1 MAPHGEEQS
10 ELPEGTRLLERYT
23 ILDLVGGGGM
33 ASIYRATDERLDR
46 VVCVKLLRLEVKAGG
61 SGAGAVYQAT
71 YAHFLREAL
80 ALSKL
85 QHPNTLRIYDFG
97 YLGQRPFQI
106 SEYLDGGDLQMHLRA
121 RGALSPA
128 QTLGVLERMA
138 GALAEAH
145 ERGIIHRDIKPSNIL
160 FGRVGA
166 YLMPKLAD
174 FGIAQ
179 SNLKR
184 ATPLDVAHDAS
195 VSTVAL
201 FSPRWAAP
209 EQLVVGEEGPFTD
222 VYALALVTAYMLSG
236 KIPFDA
242 VEVRSTFPDRVR
254 NDDLVS
260 DRLSALGIPGE
271 IKRVLLGSLSTQPER
286 RVASPL
292 TFFDELRAVLRAEPV
307 QLPLSFSRSMSGKSG
322 LGAALAPPAAPLA
335 SPPAPPTLATAS
347 AVAPTSRAIRA
358 VEVHEKLDLTLGAP
372 SGAEVRFR
380 VSIVPHRGAR
390 GFQISVKGLNCFVT
404 RASASS
410 GSSNGGAPSALTSAS
425 RPTPAINADEDGSVD
440 FVSMSREWLGR
451 LVWSFGNATA
461 SGHVFRVSSGDLVVR
476 SSEVGMAVALV
487 ALDLAPDREVLVM
500 CKR

>member
-1 MAPHGEEQS
+1 MPPHAEEQP
-10 ELPEGTRLLERYT
+10 ELAEGTRLLDRYS
-23 ILDLVGGGGM
+23 IIDLVGSGGM

-106 SEYLDGGDLQMHLRA
+106 SEYLDGGDLQMHMRA

-128 QTLGVLERMA
+128 QTLGILERMA

-166 YLMPKLAD
+166 WLMPKLAD

-184 ATPLDVAHDAS
+184 AEGTQEDSS

-209 EQLVVGEEGPFTD
+209 EQLMVGEEGPFTD
-222 VYALALVTAYMLSG
+222 VYAMALVTAYMLSG
-236 KIPFDA
+236 KIPFGEP
-242 VEVRSTFPDRVR
+242 EVRGTFPERVR
-254 NDDLVS
+254 SDDLVS
-260 DRLSALGIPGE
+260 DRLSSLGIVGDV
-271 IKRVLLGSLSTQPER
+271 KRVLLGSLATQPER

-292 TFFDELRAVLRAEPV
+292 TFFDELRAVLRAEPT
-307 QLPLSFSRSMSGKSG
+307 QLPVRTSGKPVP
-322 LGAALAPPAAPLA
+322 PPAVTLEHDPSAP
-335 SPPAPPTLATAS
+335 SRPEPAPAR
-347 AVAPTSRAIRA
+347 APSGGTNRTVRL

-372 SGAEVRFR
+372 SGVEQ
-380 VSIVPHRGAR
+380 HR
-390 GFQISVKGLNCFVT
+390 SHEN
-404 RASASS
+404 RAA
-410 GSSNGGAPSALTSAS
+410 
-425 RPTPAINADEDGSVD
+425 AD
-440 FVSMSREWLGR
+440 R
-451 LVWSFGNATA
+451 NQ
-461 SGHVFRVSSGDLVVR
+461 
-476 SSEVGMAVALV
+476 
-487 ALDLAPDREVLVM
+487 P
-500 CKR
+500 